1 MNHGLI
7 LLLAAL
13 LITGA
18 SGAESTSMRGPVSGY
33 VFNSESGSVRPVL
46 GMPGSS
52 TLGEPLPS
60 GTAIGRASIST
71 EQNFAIVSIGESRTP
86 AVLNLGDP
94 LGEPVTIQGLA
105 PGDYS
110 VALSPAGKAAAL
122 LEAESGTIHIVER
135 IASAPGVAAPIRV
148 PGASHPSRIAIS
160 DDGARLL
167 VVTRDGDSDVL
178 TLLDNGGNVLSSTR
192 LGEVAAAEFLFDSYD
207 ALVADRGRRELLLT
221 GAAGIR
227 LLLDS
232 SVLVE
237 PVAVA
242 ASRHNR
248 RAVVADAKSQ
258 AVVSVGLN
266 GEAVLVTAC
275 PCEVSGLQRFQGNA
289 VFLLTSASSKPMWV
303 FDGDAAS
310 PRVVFVPVME

>member
-148 PGASHPSRIAIS
+148 PGASYPSRIAIS

>member
-7 LLLAAL
+7 FLLAAA
-13 LITGA
+13 LINGA
-18 SGAESTSMRGPVSGY
+18 AGAESAAMRGPVSGY
-33 VFNSESGSVRPVL
+33 VFDSESGSVRPVL

-52 TLGEPLPS
+52 TVGDPLPS
-60 GTAIGRASIST
+60 ETAIGRATIST
-71 EQNFAIVSIGESRTP
+71 EQDFAIVLAGESRTP

-94 LGEPVTIQGLA
+94 LGKPVMIQGLA

-110 VALSPAGKAAAL
+110 IALSPSGKAVAL
-122 LEAESGTIHIVER
+122 LEAESGAIHIVER
-135 IASAPGVAAPIRV
+135 IASAPGADAAIRV
-148 PGASHPSRIAIS
+148 PGASSPSRLAIS

-192 LGEVAAAEFLFDSYD
+192 LGDVAAAEFLFDSHD
-207 ALVADRGRRELLLT
+207 ALVADRARRELLLA

-258 AVVSVGLN
+258 AVVSVGLD
-266 GEAVLVTAC
+266 GEGVLVTAC
-275 PCEVSGLQRFQGNA
+275 PCEISGLQRFQGDA
-289 VFLLTSASSKPMWV
+289 VFLLTSTSSKPMWV
-303 FDGDAAS
+303 FDGDATS
-310 PRVVFVPVME
+310 PRVVFVPVAE